1 MIVKLLE
8 YKKRKNKQINTPNKN
23 EPNTDNEISKHGS
36 SFTNPEYRDA
46 LKELREEAK
55 KLDW

>member
-1 MIVKLLE
+1 MIIDFLKH
-8 YKKRKNKQINTPNKN
+8 KKRKNKPVNTPNKN
-23 EPNTDNEISKHGS
+23 EPSTDNDITKNGS
-36 SFTNPEYRDA
+36 AFTNPAYRNA